1 MFATSDHLTTSV
13 ASYRRPVPFG
23 LTKNLDPP
31 KSLAFKL
38 LKEFGRQNVVS
49 TCKGEFM
56 TRYFINDREIEAP
69 LDVSSLGR
77 ILKQVESSHLPPN
90 MVVRTVQIDGSPVMP
105 HGDTGNP
112 FLAPEELEKSE
123 RIEIYT
129 GTLDEIAS
137 DSIAEAIAYL
147 DRIQDATPSLAESFR
162 FSPNSE
168 AFEGLRQLCEGF
180 YWLNILM
187 QKLGA
192 GFHVNLEALT
202 VRGVSVPEHHQK
214 FIAILKQ
221 LIESQKSG
229 DFVLIADMLE
239 YEILPLVPVWREM
252 LESISQSMKKA
263 Q

>member
-1 MFATSDHLTTSV
+1 
-13 ASYRRPVPFG
+13 
-23 LTKNLDPP
+23 
-31 KSLAFKL
+31 
-38 LKEFGRQNVVS
+38 
-49 TCKGEFM
+49 M

-90 MVVRTVQIDGSPVMP
+90 TVVRTVHIDGSPVLP
-105 HGDTGNP
+105 QNNTGNP
-112 FLAPEELEKSE
+112 LLAPEEIEKSE
-123 RIEIYT
+123 KIEIFT

-137 DSIAEAIAYL
+137 DSVAEALAYL
-147 DRIQDATPSLAESFR
+147 SRIEDATPSLAESFR
-162 FSPNSE
+162 FSPNPE

-187 QKLGA
+187 EKLGA
-192 GFHVNLEALT
+192 SFHVNLQALM
-202 VRGVSVPEHHQK
+202 VRGVPVPEHHRK
-214 FIAILKQ
+214 FISILRQ
-221 LIESQKSG
+221 LIEAQKSG

-252 LESISQSMKKA
+252 LETISQSMKRA